1 MTQELRRRDVG
12 APDSPGTPRG
22 WYSRGYLP
30 HFDGGELAQFVT
42 FRLADSLPQSLLQ
55 QWKQELEGQDE
66 EEAKRLLSRR
76 IELYLDQGYGS
87 CHLKQDPIASM
98 VQNALLYFDGERYRM
113 TAWVIMPNHLHLLF
127 TPIGGHE
134 LWKVLQSLKSFTSH
148 EANKLLG
155 RTGRFWQ
162 REYFDRYIR
171 DGKHYDS
178 VLAYIAN
185 NPVKAGLCASPEH
198 WKYGSAG
205 WKAERQRLAGEG

>member
-1 MTQELRRRDVG
+1 
-12 APDSPGTPRG
+12 
-22 WYSRGYLP
+22 LP
-30 HFDGGELAQFVT
+30 HFDGGELAQSVT
-42 FRLADSLPQSLLQ
+42 FRLADSLPQALLQ
-55 QWKQELEGQDE
+55 RWKQELEREDE
-66 EEAKRLLSRR
+66 EEAKRQLSRR
-76 IELYLDQGYGS
+76 IELYLDEGYGS

-98 VQNALLYFDGERYRM
+98 VQNALLHFDGERYRM
-113 TAWVIMPNHLHLLF
+113 AAWVIMPNHLHLLF

-155 RTGRFWQ
+155 RTGTFWQ

-171 DGKHYDS
+171 DGEHYDN

-185 NPVKAGLCASPEH
+185 NPVKAGLCALPEH

-205 WKAERQRLAGEG
+205 WRTEQRLAGEG